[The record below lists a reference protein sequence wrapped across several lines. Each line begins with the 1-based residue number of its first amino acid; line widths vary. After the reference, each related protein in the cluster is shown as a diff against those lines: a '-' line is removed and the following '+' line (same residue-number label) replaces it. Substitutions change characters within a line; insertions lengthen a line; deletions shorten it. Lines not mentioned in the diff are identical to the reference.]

1 MIPSVTVFCS
11 FLLFI
16 LLFRFYFW
24 RFGVG
29 VGRGQRNGLKKLVG
43 MGYIPT
49 AIFKREDTLEAR
61 IYQQISIPKEI
72 QEAERSKA
80 VR

>member
-1 MIPSVTVFCS
+1 M
-11 FLLFI
+11 
-16 LLFRFYFW
+16 
-24 RFGVG
+24 
-29 VGRGQRNGLKKLVG
+29 GRGQRNGLKKLDD